1 MNNENKLK
9 FTVTTECCKNYNQLQ
24 AFTDNSITIE
34 SIIKHICNSNIIN
47 KRFISSTHDN
57 TIGRIDLDNS
67 NIISIDFVIKDK
79 SIGKRN
85 SGFTLGGTSISE
97 GVWGNFWDI
106 DMYVVTIFGNRNF
119 IQSFKVTLP
128 MLSKY
133 SSNISER
140 TAKSRH
146 KKLVSKH
153 IEEAITS
160 ITNYLEHFIR
170 RIEE

>member
-1 MNNENKLK
+1 MDSENKLK
-9 FTVTTECCKNYNQLQ
+9 FTVSTECTKNSLVK
-24 AFTDNSITIE
+24 AFTDNSITIDN
-34 SIIKHICNSNIIN
+34 IIKHICDSSIIN

-67 NIISIDFVIKDK
+67 NIISIDFMIKNM

-85 SGFTLGGTSISE
+85 SGFTLGGSSISD
-97 GVWGNFWDI
+97 GVWGNFWEI

-128 MLSKY
+128 MLSNY
-133 SSNISER
+133 SSNITER
-140 TAKSRH
+140 KAKLRH
-146 KKLVSKH
+146 KKLVSKYLDES
-153 IEEAITS
+153 INNITS
-160 ITNYLEHFIR
+160 YLEHFIR

>member
-1 MNNENKLK
+1 MDSENKLK
-9 FTVTTECCKNYNQLQ
+9 FTVSTECTKNSLVK
-24 AFTDNSITIE
+24 AFTDNSITIDN
-34 SIIKHICNSNIIN
+34 IIKHICDSSINN

-67 NIISIDFVIKDK
+67 NIISIDFMIKNM

-85 SGFTLGGTSISE
+85 SGFTLGGSSISD
-97 GVWGNFWDI
+97 GGWGNFWEI

-128 MLSKY
+128 MLSNY
-133 SSNISER
+133 SSNITER
-140 TAKSRH
+140 KAKLRH
-146 KKLVSKH
+146 KKLVSKYLDES
-153 IEEAITS
+153 INNITS
-160 ITNYLEHFIR
+160 YLEHFIR